1 MWDTLCIHTMS
12 CKRLCSVSVLVRTC
26 GYWSLQAN
34 DASQFGGTLPV
45 YMSTHSVL
53 TMTYVHM
60 CFCIVC
66 QLLHRWESA
75 GCMKVVVKAPDEQT
89 L

>member
-1 MWDTLCIHTMS
+1 MRDALCIYTMS
-12 CKRLCSVSVLVRTC
+12 CKRSCSVFVLVRTC

-34 DASQFGGTLPV
+34 DASQFRGTLPV
-45 YMSTHSVL
+45 YDTHSVL

-60 CFCIVC
+60 CFCTVC